1 MIKKEIV
8 LIGAGKIGRGYIAEL
23 FKKGQYKLKFI
34 DYSKELIDSM
44 NAQGHYTIH
53 KSYFDGRTEEIR
65 IDDYEALCLQ
75 TEYDACVQWLAET
88 NYASV
93 QVFPGALESIG
104 HLIGDAVKRRMQ
116 KRNLAPLDIFICV
129 NFLNPT
135 KKFKKHIYEVLQTE
149 EEHSFLEEHI
159 GFVETLVMRTSSN
172 PTEEMKRKDPLALAV
187 AEGEVLPSDAEG
199 FKGQVPQ
206 GVAIDLQDRLGM
218 RLTHKIWH
226 VNMSHFSLAVYGNL
240 FKTSYIW
247 ESTINPYIVQI
258 VKKEM
263 ELSNFALAK
272 ELGLRVEEIE
282 TDFNH
287 DDRLWDDYKNQ
298 SIQDDIRRVAADPIR
313 KLAREERLVGPAMVC
328 IQNGCIPHSLAHAIA
343 AAYLYDAETDAAAME
358 IQAYLKEHSISEAL
372 AKYSGLSQDNA
383 EEKVLVDMVHR
394 YYKKLKSKEYDLPE
408 DI

>member
-1 MIKKEIV
+1 MAKKEIV

-23 FKKGQYKLKFI
+23 FQKGQYQLKFI
-34 DYSKELIDSM
+34 DYSKALIDAM

-53 KSYFDGRTEEIR
+53 KSYFDGRTEEIK

-75 TEYDACVQWLAET
+75 TAYDACVHWLAET

-93 QVFPGALESIG
+93 QVFPGALQSIG
-104 HLIGDAVKRRMQ
+104 HLIGNAVKLRMQ
-116 KRNLAPLDIFICV
+116 KRNLESLDIFLCV
-129 NFLNPT
+129 NLLNPT
-135 KKFKKHIYEVLQTE
+135 KKCKRYIYEILQTE
-149 EEHSFLEEHI
+149 AERRFLDAHI
-159 GFVETLVMRTSSN
+159 GFVETLVMRTSSD

-240 FKTSYIW
+240 FKTNYIW

-258 VKKEM
+258 VEKEM
-263 ELSNFALAK
+263 ALSNFALAK
-272 ELGLRVEEIE
+272 ELGVSMEEIE
-282 TDFNH
+282 KDFNH

-298 SIQDDIRRVAADPIR
+298 AIQDNIRRVAADPIR

-328 IQNGCIPHSLAHAIA
+328 IQNGCVPHSLAHAIA
-343 AAYLYDAETDAAAME
+343 AAYLYDAQTDAAAME
-358 IQAYLKEHSISEAL
+358 IQGYLKAHSILEAL
-372 AKYSGLSQDNA
+372 TKYSGLSQDDN
-383 EEKVLVDMVHR
+383 EEKVLMEMVQR
-394 YYKKLKSKEYDLPE
+394 YYKKLQNKEYELPK